1 MEDIGWFLLFVVGI
15 AAAMVARHWY
25 RRWVA
30 AKLAD
35 RILAEVL
42 RDKDSFRR

>member
-1 MEDIGWFLLFVVGI
+1 MDDIGWFLLFMAGVV
-15 AAAMVARHWY
+15 AAMLGRQWY

-35 RILAEVL
+35 RILADVL
-42 RDKDSFRR
+42 KDKDSFRR